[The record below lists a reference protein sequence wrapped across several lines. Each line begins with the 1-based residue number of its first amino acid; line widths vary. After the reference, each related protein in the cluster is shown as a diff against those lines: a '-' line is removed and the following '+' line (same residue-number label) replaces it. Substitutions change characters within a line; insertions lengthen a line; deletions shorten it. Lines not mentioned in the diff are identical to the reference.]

1 MIALY
6 YSFHGRV
13 DTRIFRV
20 EKHRLQRNVNFLR
33 NLRIISRTLAA
44 DRDRDRRPVLLRH
57 SRKGTS
63 RGENRG
69 KASPLPS
76 PPPCVKRWIAND
88 PRRRAMDGEPREFPQ
103 NSREFGE
110 EGGPREMHGAAHR
123 ALMTAASIIWSF

>member
-69 KASPLPS
+69 KASSPPLPS
-76 PPPCVKRWIAND
+76 PLR
-88 PRRRAMDGEPREFPQ
+88 
-103 NSREFGE
+103 
-110 EGGPREMHGAAHR
+110 
-123 ALMTAASIIWSF
+123 